1 MKVTII
7 GRPGCHLCDVAE
19 DVIKDLI
26 SESEIEFEK
35 LSILDDPKLAAR
47 YSEEIPVILIDGK
60 VHDIFRVD
68 EKRFLNA
75 IGNGSTR

>member
-19 DVIKDLI
+19 NVIKDLI
-26 SESEIEFEK
+26 LESDIEFEK

-68 EKRFLNA
+68 EERFLNA
-75 IGNGSTR
+75 IGHGSPR

>member
-7 GRPGCHLCDVAE
+7 GKPGCHLCEIAE
-19 DVIKDLI
+19 DVIKNLI
-26 SESEIEFEK
+26 SDCEIEFEK
-35 LSILDDPKLAAR
+35 LSILDDHKLAAR

-60 VHDIFRVD
+60 VHDIFRVN

>member
-19 DVIKDLI
+19 NVIRGLI
-26 SESEIEFEK
+26 LESDIEFEK

-60 VHDIFRVD
+60 VHDIFRVN
-68 EKRFLNA
+68 EERFLNA
-75 IGNGSTR
+75 IGHGSPR